1 MRLYIYDDATAVGE
15 WTANYVCDRINQFA
29 PTADRPFV
37 LGLPTGASRV
47 GTGSSPSPRHPF
59 PPNTRHARPPPA
71 RRGFISATDA
81 GCGFTLRPFLTRLT
95 RSSARPQSFLCRPTW
110 FAGGTP
116 VPTYRN
122 LVKLHKEGKLSFQ
135 HVVTFNMDEYCGL
148 PR

>member
-1 MRLYIYDDATAVGE
+1 MMPQQSVNGRPTTYATASTSLLRPRIAPLY
-15 WTANYVCDRINQFA
+15 WVCQQVHLALAQAAHLA
-29 PTADRPFV
+29 PVT
-37 LGLPTGASRV
+37 
-47 GTGSSPSPRHPF
+47 PSPQTHDTP
-59 PPNTRHARPPPA
+59 ARPPA

-81 GCGFTLRPFLTRLT
+81 SCGFTLRPFLTRLT